1 MYTSYTYI
9 YDDFMYLILS
19 QGFLK
24 NVQMQAVLFCI
35 VLIYVSRLQLE
46 MQMVLS

>member
-1 MYTSYTYI
+1 
-9 YDDFMYLILS
+9 MYLVLS

-24 NVQMQAVLFCI
+24 SVQMEAVLFCI